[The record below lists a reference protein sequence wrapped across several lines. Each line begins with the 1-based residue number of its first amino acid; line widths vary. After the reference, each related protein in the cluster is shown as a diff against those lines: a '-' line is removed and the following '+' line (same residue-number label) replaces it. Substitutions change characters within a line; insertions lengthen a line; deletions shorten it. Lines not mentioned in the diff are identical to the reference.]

1 MFIIKQIKL
10 VGFTGNR
17 KWKFPVVSI
26 VSSYLNQIII
36 AHFLGEVS
44 MYRLN
49 SVAYLRTNLVNC
61 LI

>member
-49 SVAYLRTNLVNC
+49 SVA
-61 LI
+61 